1 MLTSYYN
8 FNILYYVRNPI
19 TIRMT
24 PKELRLL
31 KKITKSRTTAD
42 AFRKLLHEEVER
54 QNQIELGKKIHGKM
68 KPSDFD
74 ARLI

>member
-1 MLTSYYN
+1 
-8 FNILYYVRNPI
+8 
-19 TIRMT
+19 MT

-68 KPSDFD
+68 KLSDFD